1 MSADRPSH
9 QCNDGVVT
17 CALRGFLLVPV
28 VLYSFDPPL
37 HRSRSRAPPSGR
49 VYCPFVFGRLSVVSL
64 SSLLAF
70 PLLRVLSLRLL
81 SPVLTFHELQAAFL
95 SHHTGPPTAPL
106 LPRAAAVSPFT
117 PSPPSVRIS
126 PSFRARFHS
135 WSPTL
140 SRNWSP
146 GYVTRTKSAV
156 RAAPLCLTVSRQ
168 DICCS
173 GVTGPLASSPVASPL
188 DLNRFSVFQKGG
200 SRGKSRSIADS
211 LHP

>member
-1 MSADRPSH
+1 MAS
-9 QCNDGVVT
+9 
-17 CALRGFLLVPV
+17 LLV
-28 VLYSFDPPL
+28 LSEASSSFLTCFTRLTHPSTVPAL
-37 HRSRSRAPPSGR
+37 AHPQVGVSTVRSSSVAFLSFHF
-49 VYCPFVFGRLSVVSL
+49 PFFF
-64 SSLLAF
+64 LAF

-117 PSPPSVRIS
+117 PPPPSVRIS
-126 PSFRARFHS
+126 PSFQARFHS

-156 RAAPLCLTVSRQ
+156 RAAPLCLAVFSPGYLLLWSHRSLGFLPRCQ
-168 DICCS
+168 P
-173 GVTGPLASSPVASPL
+173 VGP
-188 DLNRFSVFQKGG
+188 
-200 SRGKSRSIADS
+200 
-211 LHP
+211 

>member
-17 CALRGFLLVPV
+17 CALRGFLLVPD

-49 VYCPFVFGRLSVVSL
+49 VHCPFVFSRLSVVSL

-106 LPRAAAVSPFT
+106 LPRAAAVSLRSLLPHLLSVYLPRFERGFT
-117 PSPPSVRIS
+117 VGLQPSRVTGLQATSPERSPPS
-126 PSFRARFHS
+126 
-135 WSPTL
+135 
-140 SRNWSP
+140 
-146 GYVTRTKSAV
+146 
-156 RAAPLCLTVSRQ
+156 APPPPFV
-168 DICCS
+168 
-173 GVTGPLASSPVASPL
+173 
-188 DLNRFSVFQKGG
+188 
-200 SRGKSRSIADS
+200 
-211 LHP
+211 

>member
-1 MSADRPSH
+1 M
-9 QCNDGVVT
+9 
-17 CALRGFLLVPV
+17 
-28 VLYSFDPPL
+28 LYSFDPPF

-49 VYCPFVFGRLSVVSL
+49 VHCLFVFSRLSVVSI
-64 SSLLAF
+64 SSLSLAF

-81 SPVLTFHELQAAFL
+81 SLALTFHELQAAFL

-117 PSPPSVRIS
+117 APPSVRIS
-126 PSFRARFHS
+126 PSFRTRFHS

-156 RAAPLCLTVSRQ
+156 RAAPLCLAVSRQ
-168 DICCS
+168 DIFCC

-188 DLNRFSVFQKGG
+188 DLKRFSVFQKGG

-211 LHP
+211 LYP